1 MAPQLEF
8 IGKVEYF
15 TGLSRTELE
24 AVLQH
29 VHEKKAERGDILVF
43 EGEPSQTLFFVVA
56 GAVKIYKTSADGK
69 EQILQI
75 IRPGESFNDVPLA
88 GGANIATA
96 EAMGAVTLN
105 TVKKSE
111 MTAIIGEYPQVARN
125 TIVILSRQVQR
136 MVALVEDLS
145 FRNVAGRV
153 AKILLEY
160 AGEGGGEKPRL
171 TQQEMAAM
179 IGTAR
184 EMVGR
189 SLKTLEEDGLIKL
202 DHHRIIVTNREA
214 LKRAAGIS

>member
-1 MAPQLEF
+1 MTVQVEF
-8 IGKVEYF
+8 LKKLPYF
-15 TGLSRTELE
+15 AGLDE
-24 AVLQH
+24 AALASIKKYAF
-29 VHEKKAERGDILVF
+29 ERKAERGEALAI
-43 EGEPSQTLFFVVA
+43 EGEPSDVLYFVFA
-56 GAVKIYKTSADGK
+56 GVVKAFKTSADGK

-96 EAMGAVTLN
+96 EAMGEVTLN

-111 MTAIIGEYPQVARN
+111 MTAIIGDYPQVARN

-214 LKRAAGIS
+214 LKRAAGVS

>member
-214 LKRAAGIS
+214 LKRAAGVS